1 MILEKK
7 NLQTAQERTK
17 SYIELIALYVHPK
30 NSNHLRSHLRD
41 IMVLDHSRLGLENKS
56 SRIFC
61 VRQVYLPT
69 NLWAC
74 KPTCYTFYTS
84 HLRWISTLRR
94 CFYHTNLGQNAVI
107 HNSAIQISLIKYSG
121 RWKHTWAFSEI
132 VINIFKTNYTASR
145 PSLLTTAKWMKNNRV
160 TLQHNKEFV
169 MFIFYLMV
177 L

>member
-1 MILEKK
+1 MLNMNCRGCRQRFLPLPDLSRK
-7 NLQTAQERTK
+7 
-17 SYIELIALYVHPK
+17 IEGDSARRV
-30 NSNHLRSHLRD
+30 
-41 IMVLDHSRLGLENKS
+41 SRLGLENKS

-74 KPTCYTFYTS
+74 KPTFYTFYTS
-84 HLRWISTLRR
+84 HLRWNSTLRR
-94 CFYHTNLGQNAVI
+94 CFYHTNLGQNAVF

-132 VINIFKTNYTASR
+132 VKKNFQNHLYGQPALTFET
-145 PSLLTTAKWMKNNRV
+145 LTTAKWMNNYRV